1 VGRDLGVRYVLSGI
15 ARRAGDRLRIFT
27 ELADAATG
35 GILRADQR
43 EGSSADLFEMQDR
56 IAEEVVA
63 AIAPAVHDSELQRA
77 MRMHPD
83 SVTAY
88 DLLLQALDLLYQLRR
103 QTFDRARGLLQ
114 QAMAQDP
121 GYAPAYSHAATWH
134 MFRIGQGWS
143 AKIEEDA
150 AEAERCAVA
159 ALERDHNDAV
169 ALAIHGQMLSFTKHD
184 YRAAMIFLDRAIA
197 AGPSCHMAWTLSST
211 TSGWIGDGKRA
222 VEHAR
227 RALQLSPFDPFAFFA
242 EHILSQGHYV
252 NGEYEEAVAWGRRA
266 ATSNPSLASNLRT
279 LAASLVAL
287 GEVDE
292 ARKIGQRILAADPE
306 FRLAAFASRSAMAP
320 TVLNGFMSRLRSAG
334 LPA

>member
-1 VGRDLGVRYVLSGI
+1 
-15 ARRAGDRLRIFT
+15 
-27 ELADAATG
+27 
-35 GILRADQR
+35 
-43 EGSSADLFEMQDR
+43 
-56 IAEEVVA
+56 
-63 AIAPAVHDSELQRA
+63 
-77 MRMHPD
+77 
-83 SVTAY
+83 
-88 DLLLQALDLLYQLRR
+88 
-103 QTFDRARGLLQ
+103 
-114 QAMAQDP
+114 
-121 GYAPAYSHAATWH
+121 
-134 MFRIGQGWS
+134 
-143 AKIEEDA
+143 
-150 AEAERCAVA
+150 
-159 ALERDHNDAV
+159 
-169 ALAIHGQMLSFTKHD
+169 
-184 YRAAMIFLDRAIA
+184 
-197 AGPSCHMAWTLSST
+197 MAWTLSST